1 LRASLF
7 IHYLYLYQIK
17 EITLNI
23 TFFIALI
30 VVLVIIMSFILL
42 AYRSFIQ
49 RIIGEKNAQFEAEV
63 LHQKKLALENIKAQE
78 SERKRI
84 AVMIHDDIGNR
95 LNILSLWLNNLDTK
109 GDELIKKNITTQMSS
124 LIDSARSISHSLY
137 PVNLETVGLVLY
149 IEELIANLSGRINIS
164 LTVSPKFQKKN
175 IFIEVQLYRII
186 QEFTTNVLKHSEAS
200 KVRIYIKDY
209 TSHLGVVISDNGQ
222 SFDYEEVKKGMGIK
236 NIESRIKSM
245 SAAYKWKNV
254 MNEGSRLIIKIP
266 YSNEFPDQNS
276 TD

>member
-1 LRASLF
+1 MCVPLY
-7 IHYLYLYQIK
+7 IHDLYLFKIK

-30 VVLVIIMSFILL
+30 AVLVIIMSFILL

-49 RIIGEKNAQFEAEV
+49 RIIREKKAQYEAEV

-137 PVNLETVGLVLY
+137 PVNLEVVGLVLY

-209 TSHLGVVISDNGQ
+209 KDYLGVVISDNGQ
-222 SFDYEEVKKGMGIK
+222 SFEYEEVKKGMGIK

-245 SAAYKWKNV
+245 NAAYKWKNV
-254 MNEGSRLIIKIP
+254 LNEGSRLIIKIP
-266 YSNEFPDQNS
+266 YNNEFPDQNS

>member
-1 LRASLF
+1 M
-7 IHYLYLYQIK
+7 
-17 EITLNI
+17 
-23 TFFIALI
+23 LI
-30 VVLVIIMSFILL
+30 VVLVIIMTFILL

-49 RIIGEKNAQFEAEV
+49 RIIKEKNTQHEAEV
-63 LHQKKLALENIKAQE
+63 LHQKNLVLENIKAQE

-109 GDELIKKNITTQMSS
+109 GDELIKKNITTQMSA

-149 IEELIANLSGRINIS
+149 IEELIANLSGRVNIS
-164 LTVSPKFQKKN
+164 LNVSPKFQKKD
-175 IFIEVQLYRII
+175 IFTEVQLYRII

-200 KVRIYIKDY
+200 RVWIYIKDNQNN
-209 TSHLGVVISDNGQ
+209 LAVVISDNGE
-222 SFDYEEVKKGMGIK
+222 SFEYDEVKKGMGIK

-245 SAAYKWKNV
+245 NAIHKWKNV
-254 MNEGSRLIIKIP
+254 LGKGSRLIIKIP
-266 YSNEFPDQNS
+266 NNHEFANQNS
-276 TD
+276 TN

>member
-1 LRASLF
+1 MRTSLS

-49 RIIGEKNAQFEAEV
+49 RIIREKNAQFEAEV

-245 SAAYKWKNV
+245 NAAYKWKNV
-254 MNEGSRLIIKIP
+254 LNEGSRLIIKIP

>member
-1 LRASLF
+1 M
-7 IHYLYLYQIK
+7 
-17 EITLNI
+17 
-23 TFFIALI
+23 IA
-30 VVLVIIMSFILL
+30 VLVIIMTFILL

-49 RIIGEKNAQFEAEV
+49 RIIKEKNAQYEAEV
-63 LHQKKLALENIKAQE
+63 QHQKNLALENIKAQE

-137 PVNLETVGLVLY
+137 PVNLESVGLVLY

-164 LTVSPKFQKKN
+164 LNVSPKFQKKE
-175 IFIEVQLYRII
+175 IFVEVQLYRII

-200 KVRIYIKDY
+200 RVWIYIKDNK
-209 TSHLGVVISDNGQ
+209 TNLAVIISDNGQ
-222 SFDYEEVKKGMGIK
+222 SFEYDEVKKGMGIK

-245 SAAYKWKNV
+245 NAAHKWKNTLGK
-254 MNEGSRLIIKIP
+254 GSRLIIKIP
-266 YSNEFPDQNS
+266 YHELPDQNS
-276 TD
+276 IN

>member
-1 LRASLF
+1 MWISLF
-7 IHYLYLYQIK
+7 INYLYIFKIK

-23 TFFIALI
+23 TFFILLI

-49 RIIGEKNAQFEAEV
+49 RIIKEKKAQYEAEV
-63 LHQKKLALENIKAQE
+63 QHQKKLVLENIKAQE

-109 GDELIKKNITTQMSS
+109 GDEIIKKNITTQMSS

-137 PVNLETVGLVLY
+137 PVNLESVGLVLY

-164 LTVSPKFQKKN
+164 MNVSSKFQKKD

-200 KVRIYIKDY
+200 RVWIYIKDNK
-209 TSHLGVVISDNGQ
+209 TNIAVIISDNGQ
-222 SFDYEEVKKGMGIK
+222 SFEYEEVKKGMGIK

-245 SAAYKWKNV
+245 NAAHKWKNV
-254 MNEGSRLIIKIP
+254 LNEGSRLIIKIP
-266 YSNEFPDQNS
+266 YNNEFSNQNS
-276 TD
+276 IN

>member
-1 LRASLF
+1 MWVPLY
-7 IHYLYLYQIK
+7 INDLYLFKIK

-30 VVLVIIMSFILL
+30 AVLVIIMSFILL

-49 RIIGEKNAQFEAEV
+49 RIIREKNAQYEAEV

-137 PVNLETVGLVLY
+137 PVNLEAVGLVLY

-209 TSHLGVVISDNGQ
+209 KDYLGVVISDNGQ
-222 SFDYEEVKKGMGIK
+222 SFEYEEVKKGMGIK

-245 SAAYKWKNV
+245 NAAHKWKNV
-254 MNEGSRLIIKIP
+254 LNEGSRLIIKIP
-266 YSNEFPDQNS
+266 YNNEFPDQNS

>member
-1 LRASLF
+1 MQF
-7 IHYLYLYQIK
+7 YVYINYLYLCTIK

-30 VVLVIIMSFILL
+30 AVLVIIMSFILL

-49 RIIGEKNAQFEAEV
+49 RIFREQKIRHEAEV
-63 LHQKKLALENIKAQE
+63 AHQRKLVLENIKAQE

-95 LNILSLWLNNLDTK
+95 LNILSLWLNNMDTK

-175 IFIEVQLYRII
+175 IFTEVQLYRII

-200 KVRIYIKDY
+200 LIRIYIKDNT
-209 TSHLGVVISDNGQ
+209 TSLAVVISDNGQ
-222 SFDYEEVKKGMGIK
+222 GFEYEAVKKGMGIK
-236 NIESRIKSM
+236 NIEARIKSLN
-245 SAAYKWKNV
+245 AAHKWKNTPG
-254 MNEGSRLIIKIP
+254 NGSRLIIKIP
-266 YSNEFPDQNS
+266 YTHER
-276 TD
+276 

>member
-1 LRASLF
+1 MLFPLF
-7 IHYLYLYQIK
+7 INYLYIFKIK

-23 TFFIALI
+23 TFFITLI
-30 VVLVIIMSFILL
+30 VVLAIVVSFILL

-49 RIIGEKNAQFEAEV
+49 RIIKEKKAQFEAEV
-63 LHQKKLALENIKAQE
+63 LHQKSLVLENIKAQE

-109 GDELIKKNITTQMSS
+109 GDEIIKKNISTQMSS
-124 LIDSARSISHSLY
+124 LIDSARSISHTLY

-149 IEELIANLSGRINIS
+149 IEELIANLAGRINIS
-164 LTVSPKFQKKN
+164 LNVSPRFQKKD

-200 KVRIYIKDY
+200 RVWIYIKDNH
-209 TSHLGVVISDNGQ
+209 TNLAVVISDNGQ
-222 SFDYEEVKKGMGIK
+222 SFEYEAVKKGMGIK

-245 SAAYKWKNV
+245 NAAHKWKNV
-254 MNEGSRLIIKIP
+254 LNHGSRLIIKIP
-266 YSNEFPDQNS
+266 YHNEFQDQNS
-276 TD
+276 IN

>member
-1 LRASLF
+1 MCVPLY
-7 IHYLYLYQIK
+7 INDLYLFKIK

-30 VVLVIIMSFILL
+30 AVLVIIMSFILL

-49 RIIGEKNAQFEAEV
+49 RIIREKKAQYEAEV

-137 PVNLETVGLVLY
+137 PVNLEVVGLVLY

-209 TSHLGVVISDNGQ
+209 KDYLGVVISDNGQ
-222 SFDYEEVKKGMGIK
+222 SFEYEEVKKGMGIK

-245 SAAYKWKNV
+245 NAAYKWKNV
-254 MNEGSRLIIKIP
+254 LNEGSRLIIKIP
-266 YSNEFPDQNS
+266 YNNEFPDQNS

>member
-1 LRASLF
+1 M
-7 IHYLYLYQIK
+7 
-17 EITLNI
+17 
-23 TFFIALI
+23 LI

-49 RIIGEKNAQFEAEV
+49 RIVREKDAQYEAEV

-137 PVNLETVGLVLY
+137 PVNLEAVGLVLY

-200 KVRIYIKDY
+200 KVRIYMKEY
-209 TSHLGVVISDNGQ
+209 TNHLGVVISDNGQ

-245 SAAYKWKNV
+245 NAAHKWKNV
-254 MNEGSRLIIKIP
+254 LNEGSRLIIKIP